1 MEKEST
7 RRVTFSQAAAAPA
20 KAAARQ
26 LAAFAVG
33 LLCSRGVVFG
43 QYAPFGVA
51 AVAASPYQLL
61 WGMALGSA
69 AGYLLPSS
77 VNVPV
82 HYLAALLAAAAIR
95 WTLNGLVKLRMH
107 PLFAP
112 AIAFLP
118 MLATSISVITVNGSG
133 GTTAAMFVAESLLA
147 ACAAYFF
154 ERAGSAVHSGRPAGE
169 WSIPELT
176 CGMFSLGVLLL
187 SLSALSVGPVSAG
200 RVLAILLILYA
211 ARYGGVGG
219 GSVAGVACGLMF
231 SLSTAGLS
239 YLSGAYALGGL
250 AAGLFSPL
258 GRVAAA
264 AAFVVA
270 NGIASLQ
277 VGGQQQIAGG
287 LYEVAAATVLYLVIP
302 VKAGSSLVGMFS
314 RTEDTEL
321 SEGLRRSVVM
331 KLDYAAKALTGVS
344 ESVEEV
350 SRKLSQTCAP
360 DINGVYHRT
369 IDEVC
374 GSCGL
379 RGYCWDRN
387 FNDSMD
393 AFNGLTEKLRSRGSV
408 ERSDFSTQF
417 LSHCSR
423 ANSVTET
430 VNRNY
435 GEFVIRDAA
444 ESRAQQIRDV
454 VANQFTTAGMML
466 EDMASELEMFEKF
479 NSGAAQKVEE
489 VLRLAGIQPLEVSCR
504 TDRFGRMSVEAVTL
518 PSDCVRLNRS
528 ELTAEISRVC
538 GKTFEQPCIGTAGG
552 KCRIQMNEKPLYRV
566 KTGCA
571 QHACGNG
578 KLCGDSWECFPDGC
592 GRQIA
597 IISDGMGTGGR
608 AAVDGAMACGIMSR
622 LIKAG
627 ISFDAALKIV
637 NSALMVKSSDESLS
651 TMDVAA
657 LDLYSGSVDFM
668 KAGAPVS
675 ILRKGKRA
683 VPVDMPGLPIG
694 ILTDAKFAKTSDSLS
709 DGDLLVMLSD
719 GALSSGV
726 DWVCTEIEKWDG
738 KLPQELAEIL
748 VSQAVARRDDG
759 HDDDITV
766 LAVMVSERE

>member
-1 MEKEST
+1 MEKESV
-7 RRVTFSQAAAAPA
+7 RRVPFSQAAAAPA
-20 KAAARQ
+20 KALARQ
-26 LAAFAVG
+26 LTAFAVG
-33 LLCSRGVVFG
+33 LLCARGVVFG

-51 AVAASPYQLL
+51 AVAAAPYPLL

-69 AGYLLPSS
+69 VGYLLPSS
-77 VNVPV
+77 AGVPV

-118 MLATSISVITVNGSG
+118 LLATSVSVVTVNGSG
-133 GTTAAMFVAESLLA
+133 GTDVAMFVAESLLA

-154 ERAGSAVHSGRPAGE
+154 ERASSAVRSGHPVGE

-176 CGMFSLGVLLL
+176 CGMFSLGVMLL
-187 SLSALSVGPVSAG
+187 SLSSLSIGPVSAG
-200 RVLAILLILYA
+200 RVLAVLFILYA
-211 ARYGGVGG
+211 ARYGGVSG
-219 GSVAGVACGLMF
+219 GSVAGIACGLMF
-231 SLSTAGLS
+231 GLSTTGLS

-264 AAFVVA
+264 ASFILA
-270 NGIASLQ
+270 NGVASLQ
-277 VGGQQQIAGG
+277 VGGQQQIIGG
-287 LYEVAAATVLYLVIP
+287 LYEVAAATILYLLIP
-302 VKAGSSLVGMFS
+302 AKAGSSLVGMFS
-314 RTEDTEL
+314 RTEDGEL

-331 KLDYAAKALTGVS
+331 KLDYAAKALGSVS

-350 SRKLSQTCAP
+350 SRKLSQSCAP

-369 IDEVC
+369 IDGVC
-374 GSCGL
+374 GTCGL

-393 AFNGLTEKLRSRGSV
+393 AFNGLTEKLRSKGSV

-417 LSHCSR
+417 LTHCSR
-423 ANSVTET
+423 VAAVTEA

-435 GEFVIRDAA
+435 GEFVVRDAA

-466 EDMASELEMFEKF
+466 EDMASELEMYEKF
-479 NSGAAQKVEE
+479 DAGAAQKVEE

-504 TDRFGRMSVEAVTL
+504 TDRFGRMSMEAVAL

-538 GKTFEQPCIGTAGG
+538 GKGFEQPCLSTAGG

-571 QHACGNG
+571 QHSCGNG
-578 KLCGDSWECFPDGC
+578 KLCGDSWECFPDGS

-597 IISDGMGTGGR
+597 VVSDGMGTGGR
-608 AAVDGAMACGIMSR
+608 AAVDGAMACGIMAR

-657 LDLYSGSVDFM
+657 LDLYSGTVDFM

-694 ILTDAKFAKTSDSLS
+694 ILTDAKFAKTSDGLS

-726 DWVCTEIEKWDG
+726 EWVCAEIEKWDG

-766 LAVMVSERE
+766 LAVMVCAQE